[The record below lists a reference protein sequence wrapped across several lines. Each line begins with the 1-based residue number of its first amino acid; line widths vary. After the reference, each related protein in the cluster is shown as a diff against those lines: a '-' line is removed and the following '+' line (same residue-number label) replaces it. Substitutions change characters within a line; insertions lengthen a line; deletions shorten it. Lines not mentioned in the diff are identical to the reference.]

1 MEITE
6 TSLDSVNSVVNEEV
20 FFQSTVPHAQC
31 AASTDVLE
39 DQIPENASK
48 YPIFIEIVQKC
59 KFFFLGMVMPPLDKL
74 GFSKMEPPGIFE

>member
-31 AASTDVLE
+31 AALTDVLE

-48 YPIFIEIVQKC
+48 YSIFIEIVQKC
-59 KFFFLGMVMPPLDKL
+59 ISAWFFKVIQVFFFRDGYA
-74 GFSKMEPPGIFE
+74 SIR